1 MLGNLRITAGAITVD
16 PALQIDHDGTAYIE
30 EPADNADG
38 ALGLG
43 KCLGETV
50 HMLREIITNLV
61 ESLRA
66 FRSC

>member
-1 MLGNLRITAGAITVD
+1 MLGNLGITAGAITVD
-16 PALQIDHDGTAYIE
+16 PALQIDHDGTADME
-30 EPADNADG
+30 EPANVADG

-50 HMLREIITNLV
+50 HVLREIIANLV